1 MLYVQV
7 VTTSAKNVLKQEYTE
22 VNQIVH
28 AQMVNTSYQIK
39 LVVIVQFNVTL
50 VKFQVL
56 IVTHV
61 EESENQP
68 QIVDAQMNSLIP
80 EMMMVNVLFVNTNV
94 IPVLV
99 QHLIVLPAH
108 EMESHH

>member
-56 IVTHV
+56 SDSCRGIRKSTPDCGCPD
-61 EESENQP
+61 EFFDPRNDDGEC
-68 QIVDAQMNSLIP
+68 
-80 EMMMVNVLFVNTNV
+80 FVCEYQCDTCSGTSSDC
-94 IPVLV
+94 ITC
-99 QHLIVLPAH
+99 
-108 EMESHH
+108 S

>member
-28 AQMVNTSYQIK
+28 AQMVNTSYHIK

-56 IVTHV
+56 SDSCRGIRK
-61 EESENQP
+61 P